1 MQNTNNIFKNAFT
14 SASSRLTPR
23 KVPLFSQI
31 IPIVV
36 LVTSLL
42 IFVMAYFAQGIF
54 AWSAGLAYIFYDTA
68 LLVFVAVQ
76 TLSLIKNKNS
86 DHKDNQNSPLN
97 VQQSSIIG
105 HLSVGVIIAA
115 YNEAEVLE
123 RTIHSLLNQREP
135 PEQILIADDGS
146 NDGTAQLLMDQYGFN
161 ELTTAIPTSK
171 ILVSANYPILYWL
184 CVVHGGKALALNQ
197 AIPEMHTDIVI
208 TVDADT
214 LLAPRAIGVMRSAF
228 TDELALVAATGVLTP
243 VCSHKITGQFLQ
255 WFQTYE
261 YIRNFISRFAWMKAD
276 SLLLISG
283 AFAGF
288 RRNALV
294 TVGGFDPHCLVEDYE
309 LIHRMRRYAV
319 EHELNWQVRV
329 LGNAQARTSAPS
341 TFYGF
346 LQQRRRW
353 FAGFLQTQYWHRDM
367 IANRRYGNLGMW
379 MLPVKTIDTVQPFFG
394 LIAFFFLIYYLASG
408 KLKLLVSIFVVI
420 GIKILVDLCFHCWS
434 IFLYKRWT
442 NDSTH
447 VKFSLAIVA
456 AILEPFT
463 FQLLRHT
470 GAVLGWY
477 YFLTGRKR
485 WGKQQ
490 RHQII

>member
-1 MQNTNNIFKNAFT
+1 MQNTNTILKNAFNI
-14 SASSRLTPR
+14 ASSRITPR
-23 KVPLFSQI
+23 KVSLFSQA

-42 IFVMAYFAQGIF
+42 IFAMAYFAQGIF

-76 TLSLIKNKNS
+76 TIPLIKNKNS
-86 DHKDNQNSPLN
+86 EHLEAQNSLLN
-97 VQQSSIIG
+97 RQQFSTVKP
-105 HLSVGVIIAA
+105 LSVGVIIAS
-115 YNEAEVLE
+115 YNEAQVLE
-123 RTIHSLLNQREP
+123 RTIHSLLNQSHP

-146 NDGTAQLLMDQYGFN
+146 IDGTAQLLISRYNFN
-161 ELTTAIPTSK
+161 EFKSVLSTTK
-171 ILVSANYPILYWL
+171 IAVSSSYPVLYWL
-184 CVVHGGKALALNQ
+184 FVEHGGKALALNQ

-214 LLAPRAIGVMRSAF
+214 LLAPSSIEVMRSAF
-228 TDELALVAATGVLTP
+228 TNELALVAATGVLTP
-243 VCSHKITGQFLQ
+243 VCSNKITGQFLQ

-288 RRNALV
+288 RRKALV
-294 TVGGFDPHCLVEDYE
+294 TVGGFDPNCLVEDYE

-319 EHELNWQVRV
+319 EYGLDWRVRV
-329 LGNAQARTSAPS
+329 LGHALARTSAPS

-367 IANRRYGNLGMW
+367 IANSRYGKLGMW
-379 MLPVKTIDTVQPFFG
+379 MLPVKTIDTVQPLFG
-394 LIAFFFLIYYLASG
+394 LLAFFFLIYYLASG
-408 KLKLLVSIFVVI
+408 KNSLLASIFVVI
-420 GIKILVDLCFHCWS
+420 GIKILIDLCFHCWS
-434 IFLYKRWT
+434 IYLYKRWT
-442 NDSTH
+442 NDSTKL
-447 VKFSLAIVA
+447 KFSLAILA
-456 AILEPFT
+456 AIFEPFT
-463 FQLLRHT
+463 FQLLRHI
-470 GAVLGWY
+470 GAMLGWY
-477 YFLTGRKR
+477 YFLTGRKG
-485 WGKQQ
+485 WGKQL